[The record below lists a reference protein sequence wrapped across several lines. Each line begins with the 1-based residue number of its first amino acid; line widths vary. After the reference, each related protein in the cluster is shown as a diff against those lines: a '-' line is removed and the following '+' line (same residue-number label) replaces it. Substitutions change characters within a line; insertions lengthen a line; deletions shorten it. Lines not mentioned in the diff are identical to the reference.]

1 MLLSANADLRS
12 AKKLA
17 ELGYDA
23 IDVSFCRVI
32 YRDDPYPHNPQL
44 DDDDYERVLDRYM
57 EECAGLGL
65 KILTSHIPY
74 RYAYN
79 DPTSENYDYNFK
91 MTCRSLAASEYL
103 GAEWAVVHT
112 KKAEDTVPYVKRL
125 LQESGVKLIGIAIEN
140 MMHYPVEE
148 LIKSHDILKAEGYNV
163 GVCFDTGH
171 AHVNKHFDTDVAET
185 VRLLGDRI
193 KMLHVHDNLRNS
205 DHHAA
210 PFLGSIK
217 WDSVMQALAEVGYT
231 GALNLE
237 VMSEKQPKELLEM
250 YERYNV
256 QAARL
261 LISKFEQYSAK

>member
-79 DPTSENYDYNFK
+79 DPTSENYD
-91 MTCRSLAASEYL
+91 
-103 GAEWAVVHT
+103 
-112 KKAEDTVPYVKRL
+112 
-125 LQESGVKLIGIAIEN
+125 
-140 MMHYPVEE
+140 
-148 LIKSHDILKAEGYNV
+148 
-163 GVCFDTGH
+163 
-171 AHVNKHFDTDVAET
+171 
-185 VRLLGDRI
+185 
-193 KMLHVHDNLRNS
+193 
-205 DHHAA
+205 
-210 PFLGSIK
+210 
-217 WDSVMQALAEVGYT
+217 
-231 GALNLE
+231 
-237 VMSEKQPKELLEM
+237 
-250 YERYNV
+250 
-256 QAARL
+256 
-261 LISKFEQYSAK
+261 